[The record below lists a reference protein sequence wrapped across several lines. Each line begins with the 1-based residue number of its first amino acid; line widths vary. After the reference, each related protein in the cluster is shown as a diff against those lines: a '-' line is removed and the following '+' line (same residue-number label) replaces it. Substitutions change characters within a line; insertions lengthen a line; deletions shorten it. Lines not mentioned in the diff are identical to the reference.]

1 MLPILSGI
9 IVGQGDRLTTLRAFW
24 LSLIYVLAMAV
35 TYTVAGVLAGLFG
48 QNLQAAFQNPW
59 IISGFVLIFILLA
72 LSMFGFYE
80 LQLPGRLQ
88 TRLAEASN
96 RQQGGSSGASRSWGF
111 FPP

>member
-1 MLPILSGI
+1 MVPILSGI
-9 IVGQGDRLTTLRAFW
+9 IVGQGDRLTTMRAFW

-48 QNLQAAFQNPW
+48 QNLQAVFQNPW

-72 LSMFGFYE
+72 LSMFGFMSFSF
-80 LQLPGRLQ
+80 PAGCRHAWRRPA
-88 TRLAEASN
+88 TSSRA
-96 RQQGGSSGASRSWGF
+96 GSFGASLSWAF